1 MTHPRV
7 PSLVLAA
14 GLACALLLATAAFAA
29 DPPKAYLPGL
39 TVDDE
44 APNGCVSC
52 HKGQRNLKAMLD
64 ALDHRDM
71 GDKIK
76 VVPDDC
82 KACHEDDD
90 ELEALG
96 AVSHSMHY
104 ARGSKSDF
112 VLKHGGS
119 CLNCHALSTGTG
131 EVTVKSGPKNW

>member
-1 MTHPRV
+1 MIHARSAT
-7 PSLVLAA
+7 LVLAA
-14 GLACALLLATAAFAA
+14 GLAGAWLLGATAFAA

-39 TVDDE
+39 TAPDE
-44 APNGCVSC
+44 APQGCVSC
-52 HKGQRNLKAMLD
+52 HKGSRNLKVMLD

-82 KACHEDDD
+82 KSCHEDDD

-96 AVSHSMHY
+96 PVSHSMHY

-112 VLKHGGS
+112 VVKHGGS

-131 EVTVKSGPKNW
+131 EVTTKSGPTNW